1 MVRGVL
7 RVAEKVVARRAGHTG
22 VSVESQSLVS
32 RAVSAAE
39 LERLKTRPNRH
50 QTISKSTL
58 GMAAMALAV
67 AVAAAEREND
77 THAEA
82 KQLMGGGI
90 GAAVISAEGEE
101 TSLKLRGTRRLLL
114 KQRSKHEANMQEVD
128 QMKTHLDEY
137 KQRREAI
144 DSLRTRFDMYASKSL
159 DAGDGRR
166 VKVMTFTDF
175 LHSFVLPQF
184 HLHSPRPDLTYSCDF
199 VGDTNGLITYEEC
212 YLLVHLLQIPKEH
225 FDVAFCMFDLDGD
238 GSVDKAEFCAVI
250 ENLLRPIIAPEGGE
264 QVPIS
269 AEDTL
274 PRLTNFLF
282 GRFGKTISA
291 KDLEAALDGLR
302 QQILRAEFDLYAT
315 VNPLTMQQTMSVH
328 DFALTLISC
337 FDPEKLPPYLDRVQ
351 ALNASDG
358 VVTWDEFFEFHFNVQ
373 SNLPDIK
380 LAFEL
385 TGADEITEA
394 DFIRAAHVVS
404 GVELSSPVVQLA
416 FRIFDEDGKLF
427 KPSYSTDIDN
437 KHFYVANGTLDQSE
451 LFKVL
456 EMRNTVQLKQESN
469 AGSRL
474 EKLWHCVKASDKN

>member
-7 RVAEKVVARRAGHTG
+7 RAVGKKAAARCAGHAG
-22 VSVESQSLVS
+22 VSTTSQSTVG
-32 RAVSAAE
+32 RMAGVAA
-39 LERLKTRPNRH
+39 LERLEMRPYRR
-50 QTISKSTL
+50 QASATSTL

-67 AVAAAEREND
+67 AAAASDRDNE

-82 KQLMGGGI
+82 KQLI
-90 GAAVISAEGEE
+90 LGAAVIGAEGEE
-101 TSLKLRGTRRLLL
+101 TSTKLRGGRRLLL
-114 KQRSKHEANMQEVD
+114 KQRSKHQAKMEEVD
-128 QMKTHLDEY
+128 LMKTHLDEY

-144 DSLRTRFDMYASKSL
+144 DSLRTRFNMYASKSV

-166 VKVMTFTDF
+166 VKALTFTDF

-199 VGDTNGLITYEEC
+199 VGDANGLITYEEC

-250 ENLLRPIIAPEGGE
+250 ENLLRVIIPRESGE
-264 QVPIS
+264 EAPIS

-274 PRLTNFLF
+274 PRLTKFLF
-282 GRFGKTISA
+282 GRFGKTITA
-291 KDLEAALDGLR
+291 KDLEAALDVLR

-315 VNPLTMQQTMSVH
+315 VNPLTKQQTMSVH

-351 ALNASDG
+351 ELNASDG
-358 VVTWDEFFEFHFNVQ
+358 VVMWDEFFAFHFNVQ
-373 SNLPDIK
+373 CNLPDIK

-394 DFIRAAHVVS
+394 DFVRAAHVVS

-416 FRIFDEDGKLF
+416 FRIFDE
-427 KPSYSTDIDN
+427 N
-437 KHFYVANGTLDQSE
+437 ANGTLDHSE
-451 LFKVL
+451 LFKIL
-456 EMRNTVQLKQESN
+456 EMRNTVQLKQEFDS
-469 AGSRL
+469 GSRL
-474 EKLWHCVKASDKN
+474 EKLWHCVKARDKN